1 MRRAV
6 ILLLLFLGACAPRL
20 QAPGT
25 DAAVPALAADHL
37 VMADGVQLPLRI
49 WLPAGQPKAVILA
62 LHGINDYSNAFEAPA
77 TRWASAGIATYA
89 YDQRGFGETQQRGL
103 WPGEARL
110 VDDLRTAAALIAAR
124 HPGVPLYLLGES
136 MGGAVVMAAAASP
149 QPPQATGLILAAP
162 AIWGRETQGPL
173 QSSLLWTAAHTM
185 PWMTLTG
192 RGLNIKPSD
201 NIDMLRKLSRDPLV
215 IKETRVDTL
224 YGLVNLMDSAYEAA
238 PRLPPHTL
246 ILYGSR
252 EDVMPES
259 AVLSM
264 LHRLPPRPADRPL
277 VALYPRGYHMLLRDL
292 DAGIVLD
299 DIAAWISHP
308 GAPLPSGGDQ
318 LAAAV
323 LASGHDSLKVDA
335 DMVQAEKPGT
345 AIR

>member
-1 MRRAV
+1 VKRA
-6 ILLLLFLGACAPRL
+6 ILMLMLFLGACAPRL
-20 QAPGT
+20 QTPGT
-25 DAAVPALAADHL
+25 ESTEPALTADYL
-37 VMADGVQLPLRI
+37 VMPDGMRLPLKV
-49 WLPAGQPKAVILA
+49 WLPADKPKAVILA

-77 TRWASAGIATYA
+77 ERWAAEGIATYA

-110 VDDLRTAAALIAAR
+110 VDDLRTAATLVAGR

-136 MGGAVVMAAAASP
+136 MGGAVVMAAATSP
-149 QPPQATGLILAAP
+149 NPPQAAGIILAAP
-162 AIWGRETQGPL
+162 AIWGRETQGPV
-173 QSSLLWTAAHTM
+173 QSGLLWTAAHTM
-185 PWMTLTG
+185 PWMTLSG
-192 RGLNIKPSD
+192 RGLNIQPSD

-238 PRLPPHTL
+238 PRLPAHTL

-259 AVLSM
+259 AVVTM
-264 LHRLPPRPADRPL
+264 LHRLPPGPGDRPL
-277 VALYPRGYHMLLRDL
+277 VSLYPRGYHMLLRDL
-292 DAGIVLD
+292 DADVVLD
-299 DIAAWISHP
+299 DIAAWIGHP
-308 GAPLPSGGDQ
+308 EAPLPSGGDQ

-323 LASGHDSLKVDA
+323 LASGRDDLKV

-345 AIR
+345 ATR